1 MSLPSV
7 HDNLYTLTHRHT
19 WLSLKIITISHLFQ
33 RELVDSTTTMGLYIF
48 PIKLGMVAKKP
59 FTESVSKKGFFQ
71 PSLIALRNSNGL
83 LFSIKILI
91 WAMKNMIIWD
101 AVCCEF
107 YSTKILLF
115 ANVTLTVLKSLNK
128 YSKFPKYHGRQNYQ
142 QLALWAFDACGTL
155 CLLMNPMCSSQPV
168 HQMENIETANQTS
181 NCECCP
187 VSQLIVR

>member
-1 MSLPSV
+1 M
-7 HDNLYTLTHRHT
+7 
-19 WLSLKIITISHLFQ
+19 Q
-33 RELVDSTTTMGLYIF
+33 
-48 PIKLGMVAKKP
+48 KKP

-107 YSTKILLF
+107 YSTKCFCLQMLR
-115 ANVTLTVLKSLNK
+115 SQ
-128 YSKFPKYHGRQNYQ
+128 YSNPWTNIPLHVKFPKYHGRQNYQ